1 MDGDATARWGALKT
15 IGVEEEPL
23 HTMWIDLRRSH
34 QDASD
39 IDIAGMEFS
48 RGVPLDLH
56 AEGSSR
62 MKLLTIGFD
71 GLADEPLKPLWID
84 AIYMQEGGEWFRI
97 ATIACRCNI
106 TMTNSEIFS
115 HRRTT
120 LGSGD
125 LLYLV
130 SFPGNTEIKGHLEIV
145 RLRAR
150 QNRFTAVMHYETNNW
165 KCAEDSSPN
174 PLCTAIRKDAVL
186 AKVIDT
192 NGQKHAG
199 AILLEISEEGRRSD
213 RIGVIRGKVHSCIP
227 YLWNAEQY
235 RYELTTWKAPDCK
248 NIPVNRAD
256 SPPTLLQ

>member
-1 MDGDATARWGALKT
+1 MLGGMKSVQLQFQWLVFLSLLGLFGFHTAALAQNDLDEAQHYGPMAVVSKHEAAQNPDITGRTLLDGDATARWGALKT

-62 MKLLTIGFD
+62 MKLLTVGFD

-165 KCAEDSSPN
+165 SAQKIAHPIRYARQSGKTLSS
-174 PLCTAIRKDAVL
+174 RK
-186 AKVIDT
+186 
-192 NGQKHAG
+192 
-199 AILLEISEEGRRSD
+199 
-213 RIGVIRGKVHSCIP
+213 
-227 YLWNAEQY
+227 
-235 RYELTTWKAPDCK
+235 
-248 NIPVNRAD
+248 
-256 SPPTLLQ
+256 